1 MSGSRT
7 LIVNAD
13 DLGRSPGI
21 NRGVI
26 EAHRSG
32 IVTST
37 TLMVNTP
44 WAKDGATQAVA
55 HPELGI
61 GLHLNHCYGNPI
73 SDPATIASLVTSD
86 GAFETD
92 TEKLIGK
99 AVEDHIKRESIA
111 QITEFRRLVGRDPSH
126 LDSHKYL
133 QSSEPFAAAI
143 AAVAADF
150 GLPVRALDAGEMGRL
165 RDAGVR
171 TTDHFEGRF
180 HGLDGRGTELSLLVE
195 LIDGLRPG
203 VTELMCHPGYVD
215 DELSDSSYRD
225 DREAEMRVLCSPAVR
240 RTVEQARVE
249 LSNFDALGEG

>member
-1 MSGSRT
+1 MREAMSGSRT

-44 WAKDGATQAVA
+44 WAKDGATQAVS
-55 HPELGI
+55 HPGLGI
-61 GLHLNHCYGNPI
+61 GLHLNYCYGNPI
-73 SDPATIASLVTSD
+73 SDPTVIASLVTSD

-92 TEKLIGK
+92 TEKLIGN

-126 LDSHKYL
+126 LDSHRYL
-133 QSSEPFAAAI
+133 HSSEPFASAI
-143 AAVAADF
+143 VAVAADF
-150 GLPVRALDAGEMGRL
+150 GLAVRALDAGEKGRL

-171 TTDHFEGRF
+171 DYGP
-180 HGLDGRGTELSLLVE
+180 L
-195 LIDGLRPG
+195 
-203 VTELMCHPGYVD
+203 
-215 DELSDSSYRD
+215 
-225 DREAEMRVLCSPAVR
+225 R
-240 RTVEQARVE
+240 RTLSRARW
-249 LSNFDALGEG
+249 SRNRIAALDRANPGTPSRCDGIDVSSGIR